1 MQPQQP
7 SRTAL
12 ATAASRAAHLIVD
25 DDPPIIVDSLA
36 LSLLGGLADK
46 VIDRHR
52 AHGGHIAL
60 WGTRALST
68 ARSRYTEDRV
78 AECAGRGVQ
87 QYVILGAGLD
97 SFAYRS
103 DLVGKVHVFEV
114 DHPATQEWKRL
125 TLASAQIPVPGEV
138 TFTPVD
144 FETDSLTDRLVAS
157 GFDPSEPAVVSWLG
171 VTMYLT
177 ETALD
182 QTLAQIGRFAPGT
195 ELVANYML
203 PTSLQDADARAYS
216 DIVMPLAAQR
226 GEPWLTLLAPGDM
239 TALLKRNGFGEVKHI
254 SQRDAV
260 DPELWDRTDSLRPL
274 NLSNLAHATVG

>member
-36 LSLLGGLADK
+36 VSLLGGLADK
-46 VIDRHR
+46 VLDRHR
-52 AHGGHIAL
+52 ARPGHIAL

-68 ARSRYTEDRV
+68 ARHRYTEDRV
-78 AECAGRGVQ
+78 AQSAGRGVQ

-103 DLVGKVHVFEV
+103 DLVGNLHVFEV

-125 TLASAQIPVPGEV
+125 TLASAQIDVPGEV

-144 FETDSLTDRLVAS
+144 FEADSLTDRLVAS

-171 VTMYLT
+171 VVMYLT
-177 ETALD
+177 GPALD

-195 ELVANYML
+195 ELIVNYML
-203 PTSLQDADARAYS
+203 PASMQDADARAYT
-216 DIVMPLAAQR
+216 DIVMPLATQR
-226 GEPWLTLLAPGDM
+226 GEPWLTLLAPDDM
-239 TALLKRNGFGEVKHI
+239 TAVLKRNGFCDVKHV
-254 SQRDAV
+254 SQREAV
-260 DPELWDRTDSLRPL
+260 DEKLWDRTDSLRPL
-274 NLSNLAHATVG
+274 NLSNIAHATVG